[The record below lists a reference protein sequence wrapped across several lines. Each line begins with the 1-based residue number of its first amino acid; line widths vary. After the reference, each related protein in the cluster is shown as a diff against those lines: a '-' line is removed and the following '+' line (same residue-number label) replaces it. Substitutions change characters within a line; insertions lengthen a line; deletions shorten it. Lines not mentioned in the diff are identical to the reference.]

1 MPMLR
6 RHSFSSLYRPTSAD
20 VDSDGSHDQRSVDD
34 LDLANFS
41 DTGHSEGSTT
51 RPAPRRSISRSNSL
65 SNLSSK
71 AAAVA
76 SLGLI
81 AGAEAFAG
89 GSTAAG
95 MSTGRMTRRGS
106 MESATSDHHAGNTLS
121 RSNSARS
128 LNSAASTNSMGSV
141 ASASSLTSLNM
152 VDPSTL
158 MDVGSHMS
166 GILDVSNGIDASSV
180 LHTSTNLLSKISNTE
195 MISSALVGAANRVFG
210 GDQKKVE
217 AELFG
222 DLSLASGLM
231 QLAGPKHNKMAT
243 EATGIVSRCFGLISD
258 YLPNGVVSPEEAV
271 FQSCMMAISAASLT
285 KSLQPVVANGALN
298 QPATFHE
305 KKAYSVF
312 KKHANMPWLQY
323 KKMLAEAADWI
334 DLDQYEGVEDKV
346 DDHDDGNFLYL
357 VARGDAFDL
366 DVDSSSLGLMGTLN
380 VADKIKHGN
389 KNTNT
394 TDPASSDQNKNA
406 NAGRR
411 PAQVCAPRAGAK
423 LLRIDTTKLLDL
435 MEADEVMAESVKSIV
450 FADMQEKLMGF
461 VSSQAAQ
468 GYDENPQL
476 PGEVAFV
483 Q

>member
-1 MPMLR
+1 M
-6 RHSFSSLYRPTSAD
+6 
-20 VDSDGSHDQRSVDD
+20 
-34 LDLANFS
+34 
-41 DTGHSEGSTT
+41 
-51 RPAPRRSISRSNSL
+51 
-65 SNLSSK
+65 
-71 AAAVA
+71 A

-81 AGAEAFAG
+81 AGAEAFTG
-89 GSTAAG
+89 GASAAAG
-95 MSTGRMTRRGS
+95 MSTGRMARRGS
-106 MESATSDHHAGNTLS
+106 MESASSDHCAGNTLT
-121 RSNSARS
+121 RSSSARS

-141 ASASSLTSLNM
+141 ASAASLTSLNM
-152 VDPSTL
+152 VDPSTI
-158 MDVGSHMS
+158 MDMGSHMS
-166 GILDVSNGIDASSV
+166 GILDGSNGIDASSV

-195 MISSALVGAANRVFG
+195 MISSALVGAANRFFG
-210 GDQKKVE
+210 GDQKKVQ
-217 AELFG
+217 AEVFG

-231 QLAGPKHNKMAT
+231 QFAGPKNKMAT

-258 YLPNGVVSPEEAV
+258 YLPDGVVSPEEAV
-271 FQSCMMAISAASLT
+271 FQSCMMAISAASLS

-323 KKMLAEAADWI
+323 KKMLAKAADWI
-334 DLDQYEGVEDKV
+334 DLDQYESVEDKV

-380 VADKIKHGN
+380 LADKIKHGN
-389 KNTNT
+389 NNTN
-394 TDPASSDQNKNA
+394 N
-406 NAGRR
+406 
-411 PAQVCAPRAGAK
+411 PAQICAPRAGASGAK

-435 MEADEVMAESVKSIV
+435 MKTDEVMAESVKSIV

-461 VSSQAAQ
+461 VSSQAAH
-468 GYDENPQL
+468 GNDENPQL
-476 PGEVAFV
+476 PGEVAFG

>member
-1 MPMLR
+1 M
-6 RHSFSSLYRPTSAD
+6 
-20 VDSDGSHDQRSVDD
+20 
-34 LDLANFS
+34 
-41 DTGHSEGSTT
+41 
-51 RPAPRRSISRSNSL
+51 
-65 SNLSSK
+65 
-71 AAAVA
+71 A

-81 AGAEAFAG
+81 AGAEAFTG
-89 GSTAAG
+89 GASAAAG
-95 MSTGRMTRRGS
+95 MSTGRMARRGS
-106 MESATSDHHAGNTLS
+106 MESASSDHCAGNTLT
-121 RSNSARS
+121 RSSSARS

-141 ASASSLTSLNM
+141 ASAASLTSLNM
-152 VDPSTL
+152 VDPSTI
-158 MDVGSHMS
+158 MDMGSHMS
-166 GILDVSNGIDASSV
+166 GILDGSNGIDASSV

-195 MISSALVGAANRVFG
+195 MISSALVGAANRFFC
-210 GDQKKVE
+210 GDQKKVQ
-217 AELFG
+217 AEVFG

-231 QLAGPKHNKMAT
+231 QFAGPKNKMAT

-258 YLPNGVVSPEEAV
+258 YLPDGVVSPEEAV
-271 FQSCMMAISAASLT
+271 FQSCMMAISAASLS

-323 KKMLAEAADWI
+323 KKMLAKAADWI
-334 DLDQYEGVEDKV
+334 DLDQYESVEDKV

-380 VADKIKHGN
+380 LADKIKHGN
-389 KNTNT
+389 NNTN
-394 TDPASSDQNKNA
+394 N
-406 NAGRR
+406 
-411 PAQVCAPRAGAK
+411 PAQICAPRAGASGAK

-435 MEADEVMAESVKSIV
+435 MKTDEVMAESVKSIV

-461 VSSQAAQ
+461 VSSQAAH
-468 GYDENPQL
+468 GNDENPQL
-476 PGEVAFV
+476 PGEVAFG